1 MLHAALA
8 HLLFCRTG
16 AAGGHGYGCLDVSAG
31 VLRVRLSHFMRVC
44 VYMVY
49 LFYTEL
55 EKKHA
60 DNLSILTHLRTELVR
75 ISDEVNHAVNVGNA
89 ERKEMRSSIQRSSES
104 LRKSDAD
111 RKAEGD
117 VCRGHVAVFILLVG
131 TLRVH

>member
-1 MLHAALA
+1 M
-8 HLLFCRTG
+8 
-16 AAGGHGYGCLDVSAG
+16 
-31 VLRVRLSHFMRVC
+31 
-44 VYMVY
+44 
-49 LFYTEL
+49 TEL

-89 ERKEMRSSIQRSSES
+89 ERKEMRSSIQRSSET

-117 VCRGHVAVFILLVG
+117 VCRGRVTGFLVLVG
-131 TLRVH
+131 LECCVCVGRCWLNS